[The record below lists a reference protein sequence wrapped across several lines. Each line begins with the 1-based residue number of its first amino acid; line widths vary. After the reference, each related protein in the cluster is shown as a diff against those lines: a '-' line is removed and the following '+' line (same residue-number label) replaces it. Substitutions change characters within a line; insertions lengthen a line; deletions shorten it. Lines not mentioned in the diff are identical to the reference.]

1 MNSPPSYQESHTQKS
16 ISEICNTTRAREG
29 EERFKRERERERERV
44 VAGNNVRVRNT
55 TIVALVICSLNPRT
69 WNNLNRPHVW
79 NMNPDHSSSCGSKGR
94 QFFIGR

>member
-1 MNSPPSYQESHTQKS
+1 MNSPPSYHESHTHKNLYQKS
-16 ISEICNTTRAREG
+16 ATLREQ
-29 EERFKRERERERERV
+29 EREKRDSRERERERERV

>member
-1 MNSPPSYQESHTQKS
+1 
-16 ISEICNTTRAREG
+16 
-29 EERFKRERERERERV
+29 
-44 VAGNNVRVRNT
+44 VRVRNT

-79 NMNPDHSSSCGSKGR
+79 NMDPDHSSSCGSKGR